1 MSIGILLPL
10 IVVGAIAI
18 ALAVTSILLTRQVA
32 RYRQE
37 AEALRTDTGRLQ
49 VTLQAAQTDR
59 AIAVSERDAAQNAE
73 RMANQRAQSFAQY
86 EQERNNALAQVTT
99 LARQLEE
106 QKGFV
111 EQAEHDIEFYQAE
124 LEKRPKVVRK
134 TYKILTLGIS
144 GTGKTALTLKWSN
157 PLTDLGALQ
166 GTKIERYERTVSH
179 VQGKEQTI
187 EHVFEIGDWGGEHIV
202 DAQQELVMEEIH
214 GLLMVVDL
222 AQKEGK
228 AVEPARIQA
237 QLREFQPE
245 SLKFFFGPK
254 TIASCKTVVLFIN
267 KADVISGTPAEVE
280 REARTL
286 YKRLI
291 DDLERFKSQ
300 LDVRVLVGSATYGH
314 STHHLFSHFVERIL
328 PKNAYDPQLLQRMKS
343 DAMATDLAASSY
355 AAPLQQTQPFQVG
368 ANGHA
373 PHGQASNGQP
383 ALGQAPNA
391 PPANGAPNAYPPQ
404 PARAPGYPPPA
415 APGAPPARPAGAVPN
430 FAAIRRPDGKR

>member
-1 MSIGILLPL
+1 MSIGFLLPL

-18 ALAVTSILLTRQVA
+18 ALAVTSILLSRQVA
-32 RYRQE
+32 RVRQE
-37 AEALRTDTGRLQ
+37 AEDARANAQALRALADSANAAAQ
-49 VTLQAAQTDR
+49 AEVQAANAR
-59 AIAVSERDAAQNAE
+59 MAAAQREAMQLRGEKTDALQRIDALVAE
-73 RMANQRAQSFAQY
+73 DTRKK
-86 EQERNNALAQVTT
+86 EWLD
-99 LARQLEE
+99 
-106 QKGFV
+106 
-111 EQAEHDIEFYQAE
+111 QADRDIEFYQAE
-124 LEKRPKVVRK
+124 LEKRPKIVRK
-134 TYKILTLGIS
+134 TYKILTLGVS
-144 GTGKTALTLKWSN
+144 GTGKTALTLKWAN

-179 VQGKEQTI
+179 VAGKEQTI
-187 EHVFEIGDWGGEHIV
+187 EHVFEVGDWGGEHIV

-222 AQKEGK
+222 ASKEGK
-228 AVEPARIQA
+228 AVEPGRIQL

-280 REARTL
+280 REARNL

-291 DDLERFKSQ
+291 EDLERFKAH

-343 DAMATDLAASSY
+343 DAIAADMAVSSF
-355 AAPLQQTQPFQVG
+355 APALQETQPLGHHQG
-368 ANGHA
+368 A
-373 PHGQASNGQP
+373 
-383 ALGQAPNA
+383 
-391 PPANGAPNAYPPQ
+391 ANTGYLPPPQ
-404 PARAPGYPPPA
+404 PQRGPGFPPGPA
-415 APGAPPARPAGAVPN
+415 PAGAAPVAPSVSGVVGPRPGGGTAPN
-430 FAAIRRPDGKR
+430 FAAIRRPDAKR